1 MRKHALSNTKSQQV
15 RDYEEERANNAHLAE
30 GCERWMTVVMTDRG
44 NSSVARLLY
53 IVGAYHFIEC
63 FSVDYS
69 WERRLHDPKF
79 GRSIANTISIVLASF
94 LLFLRFN
101 TLTRKA
107 NAMAS
112 ITGQSFPEYEWA
124 VP

>member
-53 IVGAYHFIEC
+53 MVGAYHFIEC
-63 FSVDYS
+63 LVWITHGSGGCMILNLDDLSRKRYS
-69 WERRLHDPKF
+69 
-79 GRSIANTISIVLASF
+79 
-94 LLFLRFN
+94 
-101 TLTRKA
+101 
-107 NAMAS
+107 
-112 ITGQSFPEYEWA
+112 
-124 VP
+124 